1 MIRDSRRQAGRW
13 AAAAALATLLAL
25 PAGVQAQMLP
35 PPENVVNL
43 SASASTEVAN
53 DQLTVVFSVRREGP
67 TPAPLQTQLK
77 QALDAALAQARRV
90 AKPGQVDVRTGN
102 FSLSPRYTNKGEAS
116 GWVGQA
122 ELVVEGRDV
131 QAIAQL
137 TSAIQTMTIA
147 RVGWSLS
154 RDAREQVEAE
164 MTAEAIARFRAKADQ
179 TAKLFGFTGWL
190 LREVNV
196 GADTP
201 RGYAPPMALQA
212 RAKSAEMDVSL
223 PAEGGTST
231 VTANAGGSV
240 QLTR

>member
-1 MIRDSRRQAGRW
+1 MLRDSRRACGRW
-13 AAAAALATLLAL
+13 AAVAGLSALLAL
-25 PAGVQAQMLP
+25 PAVGQAQMLP

-90 AKPGQVDVRTGN
+90 AKPGDVDVRTGN
-102 FSLSPRYTNKGEAS
+102 FSLNPHYTLKGAAS

-131 QAIAQL
+131 QAIAKL
-137 TSAIQTMTIA
+137 TSAIDTMTIA

-154 RDAREQVEAE
+154 RETREKVEAE
-164 MTAEAIARFRAKADQ
+164 MTAEAIGRFRAKADQ
-179 TAKLFGFTGWL
+179 TARLFGFTGWL
-190 LREVNV
+190 LREVSV
-196 GADTP
+196 GAETP

-212 RAKSAEMDVSL
+212 RAKSAEMDMAL
-223 PAEGGTST
+223 PAEGGNST